1 MSKIIHD
8 RITKYIDHKINIL
21 TERIY
26 LAIQDIIFDA
36 ENNSKFSFDSDNNIY
51 VKFLLKKDENIIY
64 DAPDL
69 IANQIKR
76 KYRQKLKSRL
86 EDENFFV
93 EYDDSEINVYFEKPI
108 KADNDDS
115 SEISSIAHDSEQNIL
130 KYKKILTT
138 TNLNIPE
145 DSDIFDFGDDN

>member
-21 TERIY
+21 TERVY
-26 LAIQDIIFDA
+26 LATLDIIFDA
-36 ENNSKFSFDSDNNIY
+36 ENNSKFNFDSDNNIY
-51 VKFLLKKDENIIY
+51 VKFSLKKDENIIY

-76 KYRQKLKSRL
+76 KYREKLKSRL
-86 EDENFFV
+86 EDEHFFV
-93 EYDDSEINVYFEKPI
+93 EYDDSEIIVYFEKPL

-115 SEISSIAHDSEQNIL
+115 SEISSIAHGSEQNIL

-145 DSDIFDFGDDN
+145 DSGIFDFSDDN